1 VSGAPRRSLK
11 ASQTGS
17 VKRLLNAAPVGFDI
31 LSVLKANDEVQSR
44 EDFQDR
50 GAVRSGLMDAN
61 FSDVGTQRAPGVEL
75 QRQQPPNSTAFARLG
90 SMQHLLF
97 FFAQRR
103 VSGSASAMSNGI
115 GSQLH

>member
-1 VSGAPRRSLK
+1 MSQDIPCPRVSGAPRRSLK
-11 ASQTGS
+11 ASQAGS

-75 QRQQPPNSTAFARLG
+75 QRQQPPNSTAFALTSPNTACSTR
-90 SMQHLLF
+90 SPFMT
-97 FFAQRR
+97 A
-103 VSGSASAMSNGI
+103 
-115 GSQLH
+115 